1 MFRIRKPFYS
11 RFLSWI
17 ALVPLAAM
25 TLLAGCGK
33 PADILN
39 VSYDPTRGL
48 YKEFNKAFAKHW
60 KERTG
65 ESIVLETSHGGSGGQ
80 ARKVIEGLEASVVT
94 LALAYDIDVIHEKA
108 GLLPADWQG
117 RLGNHS
123 CPYTSTIV
131 FLVRKG
137 NPKGIRDWDDLIRPG
152 IEVVTPHPKQ
162 SGGARWNYLA
172 AWGYALGRELGDLK
186 KLHDPKQA
194 DAAAKAQQKARDFV
208 AELYRHVKVLDSG
221 ARGST
226 VTFAKQGQGD
236 VLLAWENDAY
246 WAIDE
251 FGADQFEIVMPS
263 VSILAE
269 PPVAWVDKVVDKQG
283 KRKLAEE
290 YLKYLYSPEGQTIV
304 AKNHYRPLDPKATP
318 ASWIKPVQMF
328 TVDDVFGGW
337 QKAQKDHFDDGGVFD
352 QIRKR

>member
-1 MFRIRKPFYS
+1 MFRIRKPFFS
-11 RFLSWI
+11 FFLPRAATFPLAVV
-17 ALVPLAAM
+17 ALV
-25 TLLAGCGK
+25 AGCGK
-33 PADILN
+33 PPDILN

-48 YKEFNKAFAKHW
+48 YKEFNKAFATRW
-60 KERTG
+60 KETTG
-65 ESIVLETSHGGSGGQ
+65 ETIVIETSHGGSEGQ

-94 LALAYDIDVIHEKA
+94 LASACDIDVIHEKA
-108 GLLPADWQG
+108 GMLPADWQG
-117 RLGNHS
+117 RLPNHS

-137 NPKGIRDWDDLIRPG
+137 NPKGIHDWDDLIEPE
-152 IEVVTPHPKQ
+152 IEVITPHPKQ

-172 AWGYALGRELGDLK
+172 AWGYALGRELGGLK

-194 DAAAKAQQKARDFV
+194 GAVSKAQKKAREFV
-208 AELYRHVKVLDSG
+208 AELFRHVKVLDSG
-221 ARGST
+221 ARGAT

-251 FGADQFEIVMPS
+251 FGADQLEIVMPS

-269 PPVAWVDKVVDKQG
+269 PPVALVDKVVDKQG
-283 KRKLAEE
+283 KRKLAEA
-290 YLKYLYSPEGQTIV
+290 YLKFLYSPEGQAIV
-304 AKNHYRPLDPKATP
+304 AKHHYRPLDPKATP
-318 ASWIKPVQMF
+318 ATWIKPVKMF

-337 QKAQKDHFDDGGVFD
+337 RKAQKEHFDDGGVFD
-352 QIRKR
+352 QIQKH